1 MVSNNNN
8 RYICAV
14 IDNYNSITF
23 CQRDMIHVENLTF
36 SYSKKKTV
44 FNGLNLDIPTGG
56 IAGILGPNGAGKT
69 TLLKLLTGLM
79 FPKAGTINVMGDTPG
94 DRLPRFLEELY
105 FVPDE
110 LMIPGISG
118 KRFAEL
124 YNPFYPRFD
133 SAQFDRLLT
142 DFEVQPGD
150 KLNKMSLGQ
159 KKKFMVA
166 FALATNC
173 RLLVFD
179 EPTNGMDLDAKK
191 YFKKAITSMT
201 TEEQLVLISTHQ
213 VADINTVIDRV
224 VILDEGNIMLNKTIW
239 NISQEYAF
247 VTTAAKPNGAIYA
260 EEAPGGFRAVVPAS
274 GEQTEID
281 LELLFFAR
289 KNLKQ

>member
-1 MVSNNNN
+1 
-8 RYICAV
+8 
-14 IDNYNSITF
+14 
-23 CQRDMIHVENLTF
+23 MIHVENLTF

-79 FPKAGTINVMGDTPG
+79 FPKAGTISVMGDTPG

-105 FVPDE
+105 YVPDE
-110 LMIPGISG
+110 FMIPAIRG

-124 YNPFYPRFD
+124 YKPFYPRFD

-142 DFEVQPGD
+142 DFEVETD
-150 KLNKMSLGQ
+150 EKLNKMSLGQ

-179 EPTNGMDLDAKK
+179 EPTNGLDV
-191 YFKKAITSMT
+191 ITARVVT
-201 TEEQLVLISTHQ
+201 DFLKELRDRGKTVIVSTHIFSL
-213 VADINTVIDRV
+213 VEKICDRAGIIIDGEM
-224 VILDEGNIMLNKTIW
+224 ILCDSIANLTKENN
-239 NISQEYAF
+239 
-247 VTTAAKPNGAIYA
+247 
-260 EEAPGGFRAVVPAS
+260 
-274 GEQTEID
+274 
-281 LELLFFAR
+281 LEDLFFELYSQR
-289 KNLKQ
+289 RGDDV